1 MPDENYGASLSVN
14 NALSRSDIVGE
25 RCRRILN
32 DRDRVAVLPQDVI
45 DALPTRAVHKT
56 TVHQDNRLCSQ
67 TCSFSHDDLLSL
79 ETDFVLVNEVLDQS
93 KYLSARPHDSPKHDG
108 EPGSVLRFCDS
119 SRARVGS
126 TE

>member
-32 DRDRVAVLPQDVI
+32 DRDRVAVLPQNVI

-56 TVHQDNRLCSQ
+56 TVHQDYRLCSQ
-67 TCSFSHDDLLSL
+67 TCSFSHDDLLSH
-79 ETDFVLVNEVLDQS
+79 ETDSVS
-93 KYLSARPHDSPKHDG
+93 YRSAGQIKA
-108 EPGSVLRFCDS
+108 SVS
-119 SRARVGS
+119 EAP
-126 TE
+126 